1 VAKRY
6 QHLVFFTRMLSG
18 RQSVLKASVLVRPFV
33 SSYGIRALHTSR
45 SFASI
50 ASTQKA
56 LKESVGQQHILT
68 LLHKTSSFLP
78 CVLAPKESGSVS
90 TESLEFWSDVLAS
103 VYDLSSE
110 TERTARV
117 AGMHFQYPVFIQ
129 VLNLNFSLWGRW
141 MVRQPRTHYC
151 TSRGTF
157 CIRRCPERCFAN

>member
-1 VAKRY
+1 
-6 QHLVFFTRMLSG
+6 MLSG
-18 RQSVLKASVLVRPFV
+18 RQSVLKASVLV
-33 SSYGIRALHTSR
+33 SSYGIRALYTSR

-56 LKESVGQQHILT
+56 LKEPVGQQHMLT

-78 CVLAPKESGSVS
+78 CVLAAKESSSVA
-90 TESLEFWSDVLAS
+90 TESLEFWNDVLAS
-103 VYDLSSE
+103 VYDDLSSE
-110 TERTARV
+110 SERTARV
-117 AGMHFQYPVFIQ
+117 AGMYFQYPVFIQ

-151 TSRGTF
+151 TSRGTL